1 MNQEEV
7 ERLLDCVRDTIEKKV
22 NGRIEALHT
31 KVDEHNS
38 KHEEDMDI
46 VKEHMKKV
54 EPILEAYTGGK
65 ALGGLVKWAAGVIT
79 AVGIVWLA
87 IKGELPTR

>member
-22 NGRIEALHT
+22 NGRIEALHI
-31 KVDEHNS
+31 KVDEHNT
-38 KHEEDMDI
+38 KHEQDMEE
-46 VKEHMKKV
+46 VKEHIKSV
-54 EPILEAYTGGK
+54 QPILEAYTGGK
-65 ALGGLVKWAAGVIT
+65 ALGGLVKWVAGVIT

-87 IKGELPTR
+87 IKGVLPTR